1 MKNTTLQLT
10 SFYYRIFFV
19 ASFLLLQSFISY
31 SQTSGV
37 LDITFGDTGT
47 FTTAFGPQYDVPQGL
62 IIQPDGKIVVSGTA
76 GTIDGTVTNLVLIR
90 LNPDGTYDTSF
101 GEDGI
106 ASVDLGISQFVEQS
120 IPLAIQ
126 DDGKL
131 VTVLHKKNGD
141 YYDYAA
147 IRFNTDGTLDTSFD
161 GDGIAEQDVFY
172 QNDFPT
178 AVAIQSNGKILV
190 YGTGTSGSF
199 YKIGLVRFNSDGSLD
214 ESFSI
219 DGQFIYDFGYGDN
232 SSSDVHVLPDGKIM
246 LAGYAAMDGT
256 SRDVFAIK
264 LNEDGSFD
272 TSFGEDGIAVFAIS
286 VYFDFCGSSF
296 IKEDGKIL
304 FCGSITPGSGDYDPF
319 ALQINADG
327 TMDTSFGTDGI
338 TVIDLGDRP
347 DYGRFITEQSD
358 GKILITGYNDQFDTI
373 KCVVIRL
380 NEDGSLDN
388 TFGTEGKTIFS
399 TGNPDYRGEAMAI
412 QNDGKI
418 LVTGWNRAGTIGGG
432 GLSFEWSVSRFT
444 TSTPV
449 AIQSINELSITLY
462 PNPVSDNLIIQV
474 PDVNTKYTLQIVNSN
489 GELISEQI
497 INHTSYKT
505 ISVQHL
511 PSGFYFLQLKNENE
525 NYVMPFQKL

>member
-1 MKNTTLQLT
+1 M
-10 SFYYRIFFV
+10 
-19 ASFLLLQSFISY
+19 
-31 SQTSGV
+31 
-37 LDITFGDTGT
+37 
-47 FTTAFGPQYDVPQGL
+47 
-62 IIQPDGKIVVSGTA
+62 
-76 GTIDGTVTNLVLIR
+76 
-90 LNPDGTYDTSF
+90 
-101 GEDGI
+101 
-106 ASVDLGISQFVEQS
+106 
-120 IPLAIQ
+120 
-126 DDGKL
+126 
-131 VTVLHKKNGD
+131 
-141 YYDYAA
+141 
-147 IRFNTDGTLDTSFD
+147 
-161 GDGIAEQDVFY
+161 
-172 QNDFPT
+172 
-178 AVAIQSNGKILV
+178 

-388 TFGTEGKTIFS
+388 TFGTEGKTIFLL
-399 TGNPDYRGEAMAI
+399 E
-412 QNDGKI
+412 
-418 LVTGWNRAGTIGGG
+418 
-432 GLSFEWSVSRFT
+432 
-444 TSTPV
+444 TP
-449 AIQSINELSITLY
+449 
-462 PNPVSDNLIIQV
+462 IIVVRQW
-474 PDVNTKYTLQIVNSN
+474 LF
-489 GELISEQI
+489 
-497 INHTSYKT
+497 KT
-505 ISVQHL
+505 MV
-511 PSGFYFLQLKNENE
+511 
-525 NYVMPFQKL
+525 KL

>member
-1 MKNTTLQLT
+1 MAHMIPHLVKMVLQ
-10 SFYYRIFFV
+10 
-19 ASFLLLQSFISY
+19 
-31 SQTSGV
+31 
-37 LDITFGDTGT
+37 
-47 FTTAFGPQYDVPQGL
+47 
-62 IIQPDGKIVVSGTA
+62 
-76 GTIDGTVTNLVLIR
+76 VLIWVF
-90 LNPDGTYDTSF
+90 L
-101 GEDGI
+101 
-106 ASVDLGISQFVEQS
+106 QFVEQS

-272 TSFGEDGIAVFAIS
+272 TSFGG
-286 VYFDFCGSSF
+286 
-296 IKEDGKIL
+296 
-304 FCGSITPGSGDYDPF
+304 
-319 ALQINADG
+319 
-327 TMDTSFGTDGI
+327 
-338 TVIDLGDRP
+338 
-347 DYGRFITEQSD
+347 
-358 GKILITGYNDQFDTI
+358 
-373 KCVVIRL
+373 
-380 NEDGSLDN
+380 
-388 TFGTEGKTIFS
+388 
-399 TGNPDYRGEAMAI
+399 
-412 QNDGKI
+412 
-418 LVTGWNRAGTIGGG
+418 GWDCCICNIC
-432 GLSFEWSVSRFT
+432 L
-444 TSTPV
+444 
-449 AIQSINELSITLY
+449 L
-462 PNPVSDNLIIQV
+462 
-474 PDVNTKYTLQIVNSN
+474 
-489 GELISEQI
+489 
-497 INHTSYKT
+497 
-505 ISVQHL
+505 
-511 PSGFYFLQLKNENE
+511 
-525 NYVMPFQKL
+525 